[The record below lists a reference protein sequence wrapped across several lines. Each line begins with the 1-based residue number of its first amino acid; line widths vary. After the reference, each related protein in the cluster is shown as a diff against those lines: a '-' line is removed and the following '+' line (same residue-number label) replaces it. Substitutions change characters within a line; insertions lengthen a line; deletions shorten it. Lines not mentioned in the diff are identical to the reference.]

1 MPAASAGGP
10 SPGMDDPMVVEV
22 AGPAGA
28 GKSTLVRTLLAMDPH
43 IRLIRLPPRSKL
55 APRYARTAARLL
67 PVYLRYY
74 MRTPWF
80 ERREAKA
87 IALLDQWQ
95 QQVDLTQTPEDG
107 VLLFD
112 QGPVFRL
119 AVLSEFG
126 PPITASP
133 EFERL
138 LNAWKQSWAQ
148 RLSIVVW
155 VSARGEVLLRRI
167 RTRPQDH
174 AVKGWVDGPALQ
186 RIQRYS
192 AAIERTLGEIASSS
206 GTVVLK
212 FDTAE
217 RAPESMAREILAAI
231 REERDLRG

>member
-1 MPAASAGGP
+1 MPSAGGP
-10 SPGMDDPMVVEV
+10 SPGMDGPLVVEV

-28 GKSTLVRTLLAMDPH
+28 GKSTLVRTLLGMDAH
-43 IRLIRLPPRSKL
+43 IRLVRLPPRSKL
-55 APRYARTAARLL
+55 APGYARTAARLL
-67 PVYLRYY
+67 PVYIRHY

-87 IALLDQWQ
+87 MALLDQWQ
-95 QQVDLTQTPEDG
+95 RQIDLAPTTEDG

-126 PPITASP
+126 PPITASH
-133 EFERL
+133 EFQSLLDAWRRSWAERL
-138 LNAWKQSWAQ
+138 T
-148 RLSIVVW
+148 IVVW
-155 VSARGEVLLRRI
+155 VSARGEVLLCRI

-192 AAIERTLGEIASSS
+192 AAIERTLGEIAASSRL
-206 GTVVLK
+206 VVLR

-217 RAPESMAREILAAI
+217 RSPDSMAREILAAI